1 MRGSLSDR
9 LVYVL
14 LGLLAL
20 ILVGMLLASWRV
32 VLYPF
37 LLVIGVSILFG
48 FIRRIREGDS
58 RVPALTAGSVVVLF
72 FILFI
77 WVDVLSG
84 GEPTGSTNYIF
95 GMTPAMAVYVI
106 GVPILV
112 ALPSL
117 LYALTFTREDLDS
130 PTAGRSEERGS

>member
-1 MRGSLSDR
+1 MRGSFSDR

-20 ILVGMLLASWRV
+20 ILVGMLLASWRI

-37 LLVIGVSILFG
+37 FLVIGVSILFG
-48 FIRRIREGDS
+48 FIRRIGGGDS

-77 WVDVLSG
+77 WVDILSG
-84 GEPTGSTNYIF
+84 GEPTGSTNYIL
-95 GMTPAMAVYVI
+95 GMTPTTALYVI

-112 ALPSL
+112 ALPGL
-117 LYALTFTREDLDS
+117 LYALTFTREDVGTI
-130 PTAGRSEERGS
+130 PEERGE

>member
-1 MRGSLSDR
+1 
-9 LVYVL
+9 
-14 LGLLAL
+14 
-20 ILVGMLLASWRV
+20 MLLASWRI

-37 LLVIGVSILFG
+37 LLVVGISILFG
-48 FIRRIREGDS
+48 FVRRIQEGDS
-58 RVPALTAGSVVVLF
+58 LVPALVAGSVVVLF

-84 GEPTGSTNYIF
+84 GEPPGSTNYVF

-117 LYALTFTREDLDS
+117 LYALTFTREDLE
-130 PTAGRSEERGS
+130 TASNEERGG

>member
-9 LVYVL
+9 LVYIL

-20 ILVGMLLASWRV
+20 ILIGMLLASWRI

-37 LLVIGVSILFG
+37 LLVVGISILFG
-48 FIRRIREGDS
+48 FVRRIQEGDS
-58 RVPALTAGSVVVLF
+58 LVPALVAGSVVVLF

-84 GEPTGSTNYIF
+84 GEPTGSTNYVF
-95 GMTPAMAVYVI
+95 G
-106 GVPILV
+106 
-112 ALPSL
+112 
-117 LYALTFTREDLDS
+117 
-130 PTAGRSEERGS
+130 